1 MPGQRY
7 DSDTRQE
14 EVTQVDDSLGVC
26 TCAGDWDPLCRLH
39 PVHPFEWARFR
50 SDHPVRGPSVLIQG
64 EDLGPA
70 IGHAGRGTPALP
82 TKRFRSLDE
91 REQDA
96 TLEGYRS
103 TLPTDD
109 TETHRAG
116 DKWPEPTPRNRRSTV
131 RPYTEDD
138 WWSEPEPESRDGWV
152 AGCCREITG

>member
-50 SDHPVRGPSVLIQG
+50 SDHPIRSAAVLIQG
-64 EDLGPA
+64 ADVRVVVRYDRRGRETTIPA
-70 IGHAGRGTPALP
+70 ECVRA
-82 TKRFRSLDE
+82 LDE

-96 TLEGYRS
+96 TLEGYRQ

-109 TETHRAG
+109 TETDPAYTRSG
-116 DKWPEPTPRNRRSTV
+116 CYRRGT
-131 RPYTEDD
+131 
-138 WWSEPEPESRDGWV
+138 
-152 AGCCREITG
+152 